1 MSERYS
7 VRHDTV
13 ASGNWFVCDSEDNN
27 RATGMCTREAD
38 AQLHAIAL
46 NSVNAAAQPKPEGE
60 TVDVRVALAV
70 DTHGDWYAAGWARG
84 QDRDMMNAACNGVDG
99 KETRSFLTYTV
110 PVPTDPEVPEY
121 PAIMEPAKEKK

>member
-60 TVDVRVALAV
+60 TVDVRVV
-70 DTHGDWYAAGWARG
+70 
-84 QDRDMMNAACNGVDG
+84 
-99 KETRSFLTYTV
+99 
-110 PVPTDPEVPEY
+110 
-121 PAIMEPAKEKK
+121 EPAKEQA